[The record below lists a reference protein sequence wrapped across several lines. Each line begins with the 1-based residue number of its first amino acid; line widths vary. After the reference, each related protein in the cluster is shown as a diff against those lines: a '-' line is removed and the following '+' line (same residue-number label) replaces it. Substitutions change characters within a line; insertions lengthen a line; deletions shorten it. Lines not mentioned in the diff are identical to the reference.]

1 MKGSGNQWRGLAER
15 VSFLKMSDSPK
26 LDEDKSMIAK
36 WLAFVLDDLIRIP
49 GTDRRI
55 GLDPIIGL
63 IPGVGDFLTSTGGLA
78 LLAAGAKRRVPKSVY
93 LRMTS
98 NWVLNSLVG
107 AIPFVGD
114 AFSFWY
120 KSNRRNYELLNAH
133 LENTIEAERK
143 RSGGWW
149 GILILS
155 VAVVI
160 VVTTFVLIGV
170 GIAMLMK
177 NSP

>member
-1 MKGSGNQWRGLAER
+1 
-15 VSFLKMSDSPK
+15 MSTSPK
-26 LDEDKSMIAK
+26 PDEEKNVISKWIAH
-36 WLAFVLDDLIRIP
+36 VLDDLICIP

-63 IPGVGDFLTSTGGLA
+63 IPGVGDFLTSTGGFA
-78 LLAAGAKRRVPKSVY
+78 LLAAGAKRRVPKTVY

-120 KSNRRNYELLNAH
+120 KSNRRNYDLLNAH
-133 LENTIEAERK
+133 LENTTEAERK
-143 RSGGWW
+143 KGGGWW
-149 GILILS
+149 GVIILGI
-155 VAVVI
+155 AVLFVI
-160 VVTTFVLIGV
+160 SMFVLIGI
-170 GIAMLMK
+170 GIAALMK
-177 NSP
+177 G

>member
-1 MKGSGNQWRGLAER
+1 
-15 VSFLKMSDSPK
+15 MSTSPK
-26 LDEDKSMIAK
+26 PDEEKNVISKWIAH
-36 WLAFVLDDLIRIP
+36 VLDDLIRIP

-78 LLAAGAKRRVPKSVY
+78 LLAAGAKRRVPKTVY

-120 KSNRRNYELLNAH
+120 KSNRRNYDLLNAH
-133 LENTIEAERK
+133 LENTTEAERK
-143 RSGGWW
+143 KGGGWW
-149 GILILS
+149 GVIILGI
-155 VAVVI
+155 AVLFVI
-160 VVTTFVLIGV
+160 SMFVLIGI
-170 GIAMLMK
+170 GIAALMK
-177 NSP
+177 G

>member
-1 MKGSGNQWRGLAER
+1 MDQAVRLLTMSTPKKEEEQSV
-15 VSFLKMSDSPK
+15 VSKW
-26 LDEDKSMIAK
+26 IAH
-36 WLAFVLDDLIRIP
+36 VLDDLIKIP

-93 LRMTS
+93 HRMAS

-107 AIPFVGD
+107 AIPFIGD

-120 KSNRRNYELLNAH
+120 KSNRRNYDLLNAH
-133 LENTIEAERK
+133 LEQTTEAERK

-149 GILILS
+149 GVIILS
-155 VAVVI
+155 AAVFFVI
-160 VVTTFVLIGV
+160 AMFVLIGV
-170 GIAMLMK
+170 VIAMLMRE
-177 NSP
+177 SI

>member
-1 MKGSGNQWRGLAER
+1 
-15 VSFLKMSDSPK
+15 MSENP
-26 LDEDKSMIAK
+26 EDKSVISKWIAHI
-36 WLAFVLDDLIRIP
+36 LDDLIKIP

-78 LLAAGAKRRVPKSVY
+78 LLAAGVKKRVPKSVY

-107 AIPFVGD
+107 TIPFLGD

-120 KSNRRNYELLNAH
+120 KSNRRNYELLNDH
-133 LENTIEAERK
+133 LKNTTESERK
-143 RSGGWW
+143 KSSGWW
-149 GILILS
+149 GVAILGSAI
-155 VAVVI
+155 VI
-160 VVTTFVLIGV
+160 VVTLFILIGWWISRLIE
-170 GIAMLMK
+170 G
-177 NSP
+177 

>member
-1 MKGSGNQWRGLAER
+1 
-15 VSFLKMSDSPK
+15 MSENP
-26 LDEDKSMIAK
+26 EVKSVISKWIAHI
-36 WLAFVLDDLIRIP
+36 LDDLIKIP

-78 LLAAGAKRRVPKSVY
+78 LLAAGAKKRVPKSVY

-107 AIPFVGD
+107 TIPFLGD

-120 KSNRRNYELLNAH
+120 KSNRRNYELLNDH
-133 LENTIEAERK
+133 LKNTTESERK
-143 RSGGWW
+143 KSSGWW
-149 GILILS
+149 GVAILGSAI
-155 VAVVI
+155 VI
-160 VVTTFVLIGV
+160 VVTLFILIGWWISRLIE
-170 GIAMLMK
+170 G
-177 NSP
+177 

>member
-1 MKGSGNQWRGLAER
+1 VISKW
-15 VSFLKMSDSPK
+15 
-26 LDEDKSMIAK
+26 IAHI
-36 WLAFVLDDLIRIP
+36 LDDLIKIP

-78 LLAAGAKRRVPKSVY
+78 LLAAGAKKRVPKSVY

-107 AIPFVGD
+107 TIPFLGD

-120 KSNRRNYELLNAH
+120 KSNRRNYELLNDH
-133 LENTIEAERK
+133 LKNTTESERK
-143 RSGGWW
+143 KSSGWW
-149 GILILS
+149 GVAILGSAI
-155 VAVVI
+155 VI
-160 VVTTFVLIGV
+160 VVTLFILIGWWISRLIE
-170 GIAMLMK
+170 G
-177 NSP
+177 

>member
-1 MKGSGNQWRGLAER
+1 
-15 VSFLKMSDSPK
+15 MSEKP
-26 LDEDKSMIAK
+26 EDKSVIWKWIAHI
-36 WLAFVLDDLIRIP
+36 LDDLIKIP

-78 LLAAGAKRRVPKSVY
+78 LLAAGAKKRVPKSVY

-107 AIPFVGD
+107 AIPFLGD

-133 LENTIEAERK
+133 LENTTESERK
-143 RSGGWW
+143 KSSGWW
-149 GILILS
+149 GVAILGFAI
-155 VAVVI
+155 VI
-160 VVTTFVLIGV
+160 VVTLFILIGWWV
-170 GIAMLMK
+170 SRLIEG
-177 NSP
+177 